1 MYSFKYHLVTI
12 CAVFLALA
20 GGLLLGAA
28 IGGSGLLSTTTSDLV
43 DSLFDKYSDLS
54 SQNDELDL
62 TAKQYESLSA
72 SFIDKWDDGKLANM
86 DVMILTGTSSE
97 DSNASREVA
106 GYVSDAGGRY
116 TIVHVD
122 TEAYGTSNSTILA
135 ALRTVLPTVEGEE
148 YTSTLA
154 QALSKEWTSRV
165 QKDAVFDGATLSSS
179 SDISDADKSAYP
191 VTTCLIQNGII
202 SIENSS
208 HIPDTISGCINM
220 HVNVSQAQ
228 SSQAQSSSAAQSSKT
243 QGEQEQNTQ
252 EQGEQNG
259 TYDSSQT
266 QEQSEDNQQSAS
278 DNTTEQESSDT
289 TKYTADTVSLQIAN
303 QLKNKNAAVV
313 FSQNLTES
321 KDLMDQASRLGIAG
335 VSSCSGYL
343 GRYSIIT
350 LLINKTA
357 GVYGPDR
364 DSSFWYPPY

>member
-62 TAKQYESLSA
+62 SSKQYEALSG
-72 SFIDKWDDGKLANM
+72 SFVDKWDDGKLANM
-86 DVMILTGTSSE
+86 DVVILTGTSSE

-106 GYVSDAGGRY
+106 GYVTDAGGRY

-122 TEAYGTSNSTILA
+122 TESYGTSNSTILA
-135 ALRTVLPTVEGEE
+135 ALRTVVPTVEGEE

-154 QALSKEWTSRV
+154 QALAKEWTART
-165 QKDAVFDGATLSSS
+165 QQDTVFDGGTISSS
-179 SDISDADKSAYP
+179 SNISDGDKSAYP

-220 HVNVSQAQ
+220 HVNVSQGQ
-228 SSQAQSSSAAQSSKT
+228 GSQAQAQGQGSQGQSEHTDSS
-243 QGEQEQNTQ
+243 
-252 EQGEQNG
+252 
-259 TYDSSQT
+259 DSSQT
-266 QEQSEDNQQSAS
+266 EEQSGDNQQSS
-278 DNTTEQESSDT
+278 GDGSSSSQQGESNT
-289 TKYTADTVSLQIAN
+289 TKYVADTVSLQIAN
-303 QLKNKNAAVV
+303 QLKNKGAAVV
-313 FSQNLTES
+313 FTQNSAES
-321 KDLMDQASRLGIAG
+321 KDLMDQASRIGIAG
-335 VSSCSGYL
+335 VSSCSGYM
-343 GRYSIIT
+343 GRYSIVS
-350 LLINKTA
+350 LLVSKAA

-364 DSSFWYPPY
+364 DSSFWYPSY